1 MMKRSKKPYNLKILL
16 KNVGDKYLSG
26 RVRPKSFF
34 SLHKKAQPKIG
45 LELHEK
51 KNM

>member
-1 MMKRSKKPYNLKILL
+1 MLVINICPAVSAQNR
-16 KNVGDKYLSG
+16 
-26 RVRPKSFF
+26 FF

-51 KNM
+51 KI